1 MQRIFSRLAC
11 RDETT
16 WNQGRSTC
24 SLRTYLPALNSF
36 VSPSLSEPLSL
47 SCGPHACIF
56 GGGPGSLPQ
65 GRTRRAGRRP
75 RAPGPHWQPSRRH
88 RVEAV
93 AAMEAPALPDLWAG
107 YPVRREEVLEG
118 YGSGMICCRPVERG
132 EVLLRLDLSVCWTAE
147 TAQRSSGALA
157 ELGDLAA
164 ELSEATQT
172 LGKASRKAVR
182 LCEYST
188 IALHLLVVSNGAAAE
203 RFRHE
208 HVKTMCATTTETLSD
223 EELEAL
229 AGSKWQMVAH
239 EMREDIIAEHAELE
253 EVIGDFLQTHGITQ
267 EKFLWAHKILLSRA
281 MTFYREGGSRLMVLG
296 PGQDMFN
303 HSCEAVGYEDVKLE
317 TVEGKDMLVIRAF
330 KPFAEGE
337 QAFYSYSPASNGRL
351 LLMGGFVV
359 PGNPFD
365 SVELMLTFPVNPS
378 SAPLFL
384 QLAEGLRS
392 APLADGAAV
401 AEEGVG

>member
-1 MQRIFSRLAC
+1 
-11 RDETT
+11 
-16 WNQGRSTC
+16 
-24 SLRTYLPALNSF
+24 
-36 VSPSLSEPLSL
+36 
-47 SCGPHACIF
+47 
-56 GGGPGSLPQ
+56 
-65 GRTRRAGRRP
+65 
-75 RAPGPHWQPSRRH
+75 
-88 RVEAV
+88 
-93 AAMEAPALPDLWAG
+93 MEAFALPDLWAG

-118 YGSGMICCRPVERG
+118 YGSGMICRRAVESG

-147 TAQRSSGALA
+147 TARASGALA

-164 ELSEATQT
+164 ELSEATQ
-172 LGKASRKAVR
+172 
-182 LCEYST
+182 

-208 HVKTMCATTTETLSD
+208 HVKTMCATTTETLLDWTD
-223 EELEAL
+223 EELEVL

-378 SAPLFL
+378 SAPLFQ

-392 APLADGAAV
+392 APLTDGVAV
-401 AEEGVG
+401 AEETQDEFLQLLPPPPERHTEAALHVRLMAKTLSDQLERVLAFLRLDELSRSLGADGLSSDRLAASDSDPNARRRALTKLRALLQQLQGQFAA